1 MHKKKYLHAGFVR
14 SFQEKQMRKIKIS
27 RDVSCSTE
35 ITLYNIKMTKVRRYA
50 LIGKISEIKTP
61 TNLSFLLFAKESPCQ
76 I

>member
-50 LIGKISEIKTP
+50 LIGKILVLKI
-61 TNLSFLLFAKESPCQ
+61 AK
-76 I
+76 